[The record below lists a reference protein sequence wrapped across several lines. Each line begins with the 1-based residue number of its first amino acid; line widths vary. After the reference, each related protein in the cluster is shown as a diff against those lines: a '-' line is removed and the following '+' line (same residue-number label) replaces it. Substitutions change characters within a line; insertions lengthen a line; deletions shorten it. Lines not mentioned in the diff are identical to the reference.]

1 MNKRQLLLSVV
12 APLIAPMIFAS
23 NSPISELIGSRG
35 ALAASQPAMPAPP
48 KAPKDSLKGKRLCIA
63 SPVTIDQLTLF
74 YADMQKAAKQSEN
87 GLEIT
92 VADAKGDFEK
102 QLAQV
107 EEYVASGN
115 CNAVFYLTVVTKESA
130 EAWGNVAQKAKD
142 AKICMLNHSADWV
155 DNVTMNMSNPHYPAG
170 SMVGEAAAA
179 WYKKNGHGGSVGLLE
194 NPTSPGLMDRV
205 KGFQETFQKLVGGDV
220 RFYKAAVNNTAES
233 GAQQAANLLQAHPD
247 MTVMFSWGGDAT
259 TGGVQAAS
267 EAGKTDPNTFFFGS
281 VDATADQVSMMDKH
295 SGVLQALAWFPFRVS
310 AVVAERGI
318 ERCLLG
324 QQIPPTTYVQP
335 LLLTPEN
342 GKKIWDALD
351 DQLAPAQAHYFDEL
365 QVFFNKPVK
374 TNDPFPDDKDG
385 FVWDGARLAP

>member
-1 MNKRQLLLSVV
+1 MNKRYVLL
-12 APLIAPMIFAS
+12 APLAS
-23 NSPISELIGSRG
+23 LAVLPISPIAGFRG
-35 ALAASQPAMPAPP
+35 NQAAAAAQPPAFAAPA
-48 KAPKDSLKGKRLCIA
+48 KAPSNSLKGKRLCIA

-74 YADMQKAAKQSEN
+74 YADMQKAAKQSGN

-142 AKICMLNHSADWV
+142 AKICMVNHSADWV

-170 SMVGEAAAA
+170 SMIGEAAAA
-179 WYKKNGHGGSVGLLE
+179 WYKKNGGHGSVGLLE

-205 KGFQETFQKLVGGDV
+205 KGFQDTFQKVFGGDV
-220 RFYKAAVNNTAES
+220 KFYKAEVNNTAES
-233 GAQQAANLLQAHPD
+233 GAQQGANLLQAHPD
-247 MTVMFSWGGDAT
+247 ITVMFSWGGDAT
-259 TGGVQAAS
+259 TGGLQAAA
-267 EAGKTDPNTFFFGS
+267 EAGKTDANAFFFGS

-295 SGVLQALAWFPFRVS
+295 SGVLQALAWFPFRIS

-324 QQIPPTTYVQP
+324 QQIPSTTYVQP
-335 LLLTPEN
+335 LLLTPDN

-365 QVFFNKPVK
+365 QVFFDKPIK
-374 TNDPFPDDKDG
+374 TNDPFPDAKDG
-385 FVWDGARLAP
+385 FVWDGARLTP

>member
-1 MNKRQLLLSVV
+1 MNKRHLLLTVGASLII
-12 APLIAPMIFAS
+12 PLVFAS
-23 NSPISELIGSRG
+23 ISPTIGLGGSQA
-35 ALAASQPAMPAPP
+35 ALAATKSAMAAAP

-115 CNAVFYLTVVTKESA
+115 CNAVFYLTVVTKEST

-142 AKICMLNHSADWV
+142 AKICMVNHSADWV

-170 SMVGEAAAA
+170 SMIGETAAA
-179 WYKKNGHGGSVGLLE
+179 WYKKNGANGSVGLLE

-220 RFYKAAVNNTAES
+220 KFYKAAVNNTTES

-247 MTVMFSWGGDAT
+247 MTVMFSWGGDVT
-259 TGGVQAAS
+259 TGGLQAAA
-267 EAGKTDPNTFFFGS
+267 EAGKTDPNKFFFGS
-281 VDATADQVSMMDKH
+281 VDATADQVTMLDKR
-295 SGVLQALAWFPFRVS
+295 SGVLQALGWFPFRVS
-310 AVVAERGI
+310 AVVAERSI

-324 QQIPPTTYVQP
+324 QQIPPTTYVLP
-335 LLLTPEN
+335 VLLTPDN
-342 GKKIWDALD
+342 ARKIWDALD

-365 QVFFNKPVK
+365 QVFFDKPVK
-374 TNDPFPDDKDG
+374 TGDPFPEAKDG
-385 FVWDGARLAP
+385 FVWDGARMVP